1 MPSASPR
8 SRSPRAAARAQV
20 YKFGGASLADAA
32 NVRQAMAIIGMAPG
46 GRLVAVV
53 SALAGVTDQLL
64 EMAARAVAGD
74 EAGVDAAVARL
85 RRRHLAIA
93 TAVVREAAARRALV
107 ARLAAGFEEVR
118 ALGHGVA
125 TLRELTPRT
134 RDLLVARGEQLSAQ
148 LLVAGLQAQGT
159 RAEYVEA
166 AEVIHTDGVFGGAFP
181 DVAHTDRAVRARV
194 RAVWA
199 RRAIPVIPGFVGAAP
214 DGALVTLGRGGSDLT
229 ATVVGRALRAARVTL
244 WKDVPGLMTADPRL
258 VRSARLLPHLHV
270 REAAEL
276 AYYGAKVLHPRALI
290 PLARVPVPVFVRPFA
305 HPEAPGT
312 EISTRR
318 MPQRHPV
325 KALSVIRGQALV
337 TVTGNGMLGVPGI
350 AARTFAALQH
360 AGISVTMISQASSE
374 HSLCLCVPAD
384 RAGAAQRALEA
395 AFAPELA
402 RRELEGVVVRDGMAT
417 LAVVGLGMAGTP
429 GVMSRVFQTLA
440 AAGIS
445 IAALAQGSSELNITA
460 VIDEGAVE
468 RAAAVVHAA
477 FQLDKVGGGG
487 GVTPSRCDVVLLGVG
502 QIGRELL
509 HMIPRTRRRTPPTVV
524 ALIDRSGYLFEPGGF
539 SPRQLVAIARAK
551 ASGTPLAGHPGGVA
565 ATAEEA
571 VVAVGRHA
579 LSNPVLVDVSA
590 DDTLPVLRAGVAA
603 GMHLALANKK
613 PMTAPRAEVA
623 ALRDQAAQRGVRIR
637 EEATVGAGLPTMDML
652 AKLIETGDVVR
663 RIEGCTS
670 GTLGFLLTAIE
681 RGRPFSEALREAMA
695 LGYTEPDPRED
706 LSGTDVARKALIL
719 ARQLGFPGELRDV
732 RVESLVPPAWRRTP
746 LAELLA
752 RLETQD
758 APWAAR
764 ARDAAARGRVL
775 RYVLRVTPRRVSV
788 GLEALPLAHPL
799 ARLEGT
805 SNQLVYTTAR
815 YATLPLVITGPG
827 AGAAVTAAGVLDD
840 ILHLAPA

>member
-1 MPSASPR
+1 MPPAPR
-8 SRSPRAAARAQV
+8 SRSSRAPLRAQV

-32 NVRQAMAIIGMAPG
+32 AMRQAIAIVGAAPG
-46 GRLVAVV
+46 GRLVTVV

-74 EAGVDAAVARL
+74 EAGVDAAVAGL
-85 RRRHLAIA
+85 RRRHLAVARGI
-93 TAVVREAAARRALV
+93 VREAAARRALV
-107 ARLAAGFEEVR
+107 ARLTAGFDELQ

-134 RDLLVARGEQLSAQ
+134 RDLLVARGEQFSA
-148 LLVAGLQAQGT
+148 LLMVAGLLAQGL

-166 AEVIHTDGVFGGAFP
+166 GEVIRTDGVFGGAFP
-181 DVAHTDRAVRARV
+181 DLPATDRALRARV
-194 RAVWA
+194 RAAWA
-199 RRAIPVIPGFVGAAP
+199 RRALPVLPGFVGAAP

-229 ATVVGRALRAARVTL
+229 ATVVGRALRAARITL

-258 VRSARLLPHLHV
+258 VRTARLLPQLHV

-312 EISTRR
+312 EISARR
-318 MPQRHPV
+318 VRQRHPV
-325 KALSVIRGQALV
+325 RALSVIRGQALV

-350 AARTFAALQH
+350 AARTFAALQQ

-374 HSLCLCVPAD
+374 HSLCLCVPAE
-384 RAGAAQRALEA
+384 RAAAAQRALSG

-402 RRELEGVVVRDGMAT
+402 RRELEGVVVREGMAT

-440 AAGIS
+440 GAGIN

-460 VIDEGAVE
+460 VIEEAEVE
-468 RAAAVVHAA
+468 RAARAVHAA
-477 FQLDKVGGGG
+477 FQLDKVGGGA
-487 GVTPSRCDVVLLGVG
+487 GVAPQRCDVVLLGVG
-502 QIGRELL
+502 QIGRALL

-524 ALIDRSGYLFEPGGF
+524 ALVDRSGYLFAPEGFTARQLAAIAQAKAAGTPMAALPGG
-539 SPRQLVAIARAK
+539 I
-551 ASGTPLAGHPGGVA
+551 A

-571 VVAVGRHA
+571 VTAVGRHA
-579 LSNPVLVDVSA
+579 LSHPVLVDVTA

-613 PMTAPRAEVA
+613 PMTAARAEVE
-623 ALRDQAAQRGVRIR
+623 ALRALATQRGVRIR
-637 EEATVGAGLPTMDML
+637 EEATVGAGLPVMDML

-681 RGRPFSEALREAMA
+681 QGRPFSAALREAMA

-706 LSGTDVARKALIL
+706 LSGMDVARKALIL
-719 ARQLGFPGELRDV
+719 ARQLGFAGEMRDV
-732 RVESLVPPAWRRTP
+732 QVTSLVPAAWRRTP
-746 LAELLA
+746 LPQLLQQ
-752 RLETQD
+752 LESQD
-758 APWAAR
+758 APWAER
-764 ARDAAARGRVL
+764 AAAAAAQGRVL

-788 GLEALPLAHPL
+788 GLEALPKAHPL
-799 ARLEGT
+799 ALLVGT
-805 SNQLVYTTAR
+805 SNQLVYTTGR
-815 YATLPLVITGPG
+815 YDALPLVITGPG
-827 AGAAVTAAGVLDD
+827 AGAAVTASGVLDD

>member
-1 MPSASPR
+1 
-8 SRSPRAAARAQV
+8 
-20 YKFGGASLADAA
+20 
-32 NVRQAMAIIGMAPG
+32 
-46 GRLVAVV
+46 
-53 SALAGVTDQLL
+53 
-64 EMAARAVAGD
+64 
-74 EAGVDAAVARL
+74 
-85 RRRHLAIA
+85 
-93 TAVVREAAARRALV
+93 
-107 ARLAAGFEEVR
+107 
-118 ALGHGVA
+118 
-125 TLRELTPRT
+125 
-134 RDLLVARGEQLSAQ
+134 
-148 LLVAGLQAQGT
+148 
-159 RAEYVEA
+159 
-166 AEVIHTDGVFGGAFP
+166 
-181 DVAHTDRAVRARV
+181 
-194 RAVWA
+194 
-199 RRAIPVIPGFVGAAP
+199 
-214 DGALVTLGRGGSDLT
+214 
-229 ATVVGRALRAARVTL
+229 
-244 WKDVPGLMTADPRL
+244 
-258 VRSARLLPHLHV
+258 
-270 REAAEL
+270 
-276 AYYGAKVLHPRALI
+276 
-290 PLARVPVPVFVRPFA
+290 
-305 HPEAPGT
+305 
-312 EISTRR
+312 
-318 MPQRHPV
+318 
-325 KALSVIRGQALV
+325 
-337 TVTGNGMLGVPGI
+337 
-350 AARTFAALQH
+350 
-360 AGISVTMISQASSE
+360 
-374 HSLCLCVPAD
+374 
-384 RAGAAQRALEA
+384 
-395 AFAPELA
+395 
-402 RRELEGVVVRDGMAT
+402 
-417 LAVVGLGMAGTP
+417 
-429 GVMSRVFQTLA
+429 MSRVFQTLA